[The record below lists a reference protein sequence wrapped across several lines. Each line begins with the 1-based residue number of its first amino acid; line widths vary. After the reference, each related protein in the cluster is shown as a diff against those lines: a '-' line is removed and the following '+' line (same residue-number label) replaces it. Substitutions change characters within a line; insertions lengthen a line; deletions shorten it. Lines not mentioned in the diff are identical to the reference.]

1 MKNGAMKFQHWM
13 KMPALLLAI
22 VCLFC
27 FGTTAWADNAFRI
40 TITGV
45 GASQIPVAIVP
56 FRGEEK
62 FGETVSEI
70 VQADLERSGLFK
82 FAHHE
87 EYELDENSNPA
98 FSDWRKLDVDALVT
112 GSMKYLPDG
121 RVQIRY
127 RLWDVLKG
135 VDQGG
140 QNLLIREPDI
150 RLAAHRI
157 ADAIYEKLTGEKGAF
172 ATRMAYVS
180 KVKGVYHLSVA
191 DADGQGAQRALSSKS
206 PIISPTW
213 SPDGRRLAYVTF
225 ESRKAVVVVQ
235 DILSGKRQVVANFRG
250 TNSAPAWSPNGSQL
264 VVTLSQAGGS
274 QLYLIGLDGKII
286 RHLAPSDAIDTE
298 ATWSPDGK
306 YIYFVSDRGGSP
318 QIYRTSV
325 EGGSPQRVTFSGQY
339 NISPDISPDGK
350 WMAYVSQVAGAY
362 RVHVMDLAT
371 GQVRVVSDT
380 HDDESPSFAPNSRWL
395 VYATRSEGKDVLVTT
410 TVEGRLKVILDT
422 GASDIREPVW
432 GPFLTPLIST
442 SAP

>member
-1 MKNGAMKFQHWM
+1 MMIDVIRNWM
-13 KMPALLLAI
+13 KSQAPLLA
-22 VCLFC
+22 LAFLLC
-27 FGTTAWADNAFRI
+27 FVSTARAENAFRI

-45 GASQIPVAIVP
+45 GASQIPLVIAP
-56 FRGEEK
+56 FRDEGK
-62 FGETVSEI
+62 FSESVSAI

-82 FAHHE
+82 FARHE
-87 EYELDENSNPA
+87 KHELDDNSIPV
-98 FSDWRKLDVDALVT
+98 FSDWRKLDADALIT
-112 GSMKYLPDG
+112 GSMRRLPDG
-121 RVQIRY
+121 RVQVRY

-140 QNLLIREPDI
+140 QNLLIRDPDI

-157 ADAIYEKLTGEKGAF
+157 ADAIYEKLTGDKGAF
-172 ATRMAYVS
+172 ATRMAFVS
-180 KVKGVYHLSVA
+180 KIKGTYHLSVA

-206 PIISPTW
+206 PIISPAW
-213 SPDGRRLAYVTF
+213 SPDGRRVAYVTF

-235 DILSGKRQVVANFRG
+235 DILSGKREVIANFRG
-250 TNSAPAWSPNGSQL
+250 TNSAPAWSPDGRQL
-264 VVTLSQAGGS
+264 VVTLSQSGGS
-274 QLYLIGLDGKII
+274 QLYLIGFDGKII
-286 RHLAPSDAIDTE
+286 RRLTSSDAIDTE

-306 YIYFVSDRGGSP
+306 SIYFVSDRGGSP

-325 EGGSPQRVTFSGQY
+325 EGGAPQRVTFSGQY

-362 RVHVMDLAT
+362 RVHVMDLVT
-371 GQVRVVSDT
+371 GQVRAVSDT
-380 HDDESPSFAPNSRWL
+380 RDDESPSFAPNSRWL

-410 TVEGRLKVILDT
+410 TVEGRLKVTLDT

-432 GPFLTPLIST
+432 GPFLTPLTAT